1 MFKLRWYILAGILSY
16 LVFIAMT
23 FPVQFLFEQVKEKT
37 RGTPVEILAIDGSL
51 FSGQSSLKVDVGPR
65 KLPVK
70 ADWSISP
77 FSLLLGNLGLELK
90 MQGDQFQ
97 LDSDVALGMSTL
109 SLSHVNGFVS
119 DELINQFIKPQG
131 AEIDGKVELKD
142 VSLKMNY
149 KDRVAEKASGELYWA
164 GGEVVYRQ
172 GRRGQAI
179 EMPPIKGVFASG
191 EEGNLDFIVM
201 EAKQGLTMGKVSVEP
216 TGWAKISVFKRA
228 LQVAGQMKNVP
239 DPNKT
244 IFEVKQKIF

>member
-16 LVFIAMT
+16 LVFTAIT

-37 RGTPVEILAIDGSL
+37 RQTPVEVMDIDGSL
-51 FSGQSSLKVDVGPR
+51 FHGQSNLTVDAGPR

-70 ADWSISP
+70 ANWSISP
-77 FSLLLGNLGLELK
+77 LSLLVGTLGMELNL
-90 MQGDQFQ
+90 QGEQFQ
-97 LDSDVALGMSTL
+97 LDSDVALGLSTL
-109 SLSHVNGFVS
+109 SLNHVNGFVS
-119 DELINQFIKPQG
+119 DSLINQFTKPQG
-131 AEIDGKVELKD
+131 AEIVGKVELKD
-142 VSLKMNY
+142 VSLKVNH
-149 KDRVAEKASGELYWA
+149 KDRIAEKAAGELYWN

-191 EEGNLDFIVM
+191 EQGNLDFVIM

-216 TGWAKISVFKRA
+216 TGWAKISVYKRA

-239 DPNKT
+239 DPEKT